1 MTGEKKPMGE
11 IHALAPLPQRTL
23 EGWHRFVASGDRDL
37 LASLLSEHIVFRSPF
52 VQSPIPGLPATLLV
66 LTTVV
71 QIFENFRYHRSF
83 VGGAHDAALEFS
95 ANIGKWQLKGIDLIK
110 FSETGEMTEFE
121 VMIRPIK
128 ALAALG
134 EEMGNR
140 IGPQLARLK
149 QAAAAQG
156 RSRVIISD
164 YGGFWQRPGR
174 TLARDQALW
183 QGSARLVG
191 AFWPILLNPG
201 HAAVAQ
207 W

>member
-1 MTGEKKPMGE
+1 MGE
-11 IHALAPLPQRTL
+11 NHALAPLPQRTL
-23 EGWHRFVASGDRDL
+23 DGWHRFVAAGDPGL
-37 LASLLSEHIVFRSPF
+37 LGSLLSEHIVFRSPF

-83 VGGAHDAALEFS
+83 VGGVHDAALEFS

-149 QAAAAQG
+149 QAA
-156 RSRVIISD
+156 
-164 YGGFWQRPGR
+164 
-174 TLARDQALW
+174 
-183 QGSARLVG
+183 G
-191 AFWPILLNPG
+191 APR
-201 HAAVAQ
+201 
-207 W
+207 